1 MTLKNVL
8 WDKLNGALIFPKH
21 LRNMVTSC
29 EVFAAKLLNLIKHEY
44 REPCLKRCCDV
55 INDVINMKDNV
66 LYYIWV
72 KESESEI
79 RSKISW
85 KLTKIEIQNLH
96 FRFFTS
102 GDLLNRKW
110 YRKLM
115 MSWRCA
121 LPSTTFWSFKFYCS
135 LKIDGVIAISD
146 FDLFHDLVTLTFD
159 LWPKK
164 EIAIGTFPRCICI
177 WNLVM
182 IG

>member
-1 MTLKNVL
+1 M
-8 WDKLNGALIFPKH
+8 II
-21 LRNMVTSC
+21 SC
-29 EVFAAKLLNLIKHEY
+29 DFFAAKLLNLIKHEY

-55 INDVINMKDNV
+55 IDDVINMKDDV

-96 FRFFTS
+96 FRFLTS

-115 MSWRCA
+115 MSLRCA
-121 LPSTTFWSFKFYCS
+121 LPSTTFWSFKFYCN
-135 LKIDGVIAISD
+135 LKIDGVIVISD
-146 FDLFHDLVTLTFD
+146 FDLFHDLVTFD
-159 LWPKK
+159 LWPLTEKRNSDRHFSK
-164 EIAIGTFPRCICI
+164 VHLYMKFNDDWLMRSRVI
-177 WNLVM
+177 V
-182 IG
+182 